1 MEPLVPCIQ
10 YLGVLWELTLLG
22 EPLLVIANT
31 PQLCSQVNKNAR
43 GNETVR
49 GILIRI
55 SGCTGTDVIDS
66 TISLL

>member
-31 PQLCSQVNKNAR
+31 PQLCSQVNKNAD
-43 GNETVR
+43 ETVR

-55 SGCTGTDVIDS
+55 SGCSGTDVIDS